1 MSSATTRKASEKR
14 SHQGSRHAEKTEGS
28 VKVTPI
34 RFEPALRLGLEMLR
48 RTVGTPVNKLVNQ
61 AVEDYLKRRTAEVET
76 DLKSLLRDIKE
87 YRKQDP
93 DFEKMLRMTAQEEAL
108 AVKRGIADPAEGYR
122 LGEKK
127 RRRTTSTDRRK
138 AARG

>member
-1 MSSATTRKASEKR
+1 M
-14 SHQGSRHAEKTEGS
+14 
-28 VKVTPI
+28 KVTPI